1 MLVALVEHPDKVR
14 YPVGDFGIDP
24 DVTASKRR
32 RWLQQM
38 AETPA
43 NGRRRGTRARRQ
55 RSSTLRIATADGRRG
70 RSSITWRTPT

>member
-1 MLVALVEHPDKVR
+1 MLASLAEKDVR
-14 YPVGDFGIDP
+14 YPVGDFRIDP

-43 NGRRRGTRARRQ
+43 MVAAAVRGLDGRQMDSGSRLRAGEWTARAGTRRAGP
-55 RSSTLRIATADGRRG
+55 SA
-70 RSSITWRTPT
+70 P